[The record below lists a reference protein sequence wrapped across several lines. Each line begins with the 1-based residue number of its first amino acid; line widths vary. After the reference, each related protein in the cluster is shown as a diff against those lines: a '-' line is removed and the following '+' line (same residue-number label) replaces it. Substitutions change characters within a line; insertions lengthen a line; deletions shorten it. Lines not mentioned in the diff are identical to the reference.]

1 MIGIIHNRVS
11 ASACGLALIVTATT
25 SWAAGDPADKCEA
38 AKNGLVGSFAACMAK
53 AKAKLVAGGG
63 ADTDTYLAAVAKC
76 QEKFNQKWAKAEEK
90 AAGAC
95 RDEGGAT
102 AVEDFISACLA
113 DVQDAVAGNGA
124 PSDYAP
130 CNADVATCSTNVGT
144 CQNNLA
150 ACATVNCGN
159 GYADAGEV
167 CDGADLNGAT
177 CATQSPSTPYGTL
190 ACSGGCDGFV
200 TSGCSGRFDSSGATI
215 IDYETGLE
223 WQKKFSLDA
232 SPNPNDPHDSDNTY
246 NWTTGTSGATGSVFT
261 DMLGRLNG
269 AYGGG
274 CYGGHCDWRLPTLAE
289 LQSTALACGTP
300 PCVVYYAF
308 SLVASGASD
317 QYWSATTDAGNN
329 TRAWRLTYF
338 DGSTGT
344 DSKTTAHHAIA
355 VRTR

>member
-1 MIGIIHNRVS
+1 MGITHYRVS
-11 ASACGLALIVTATT
+11 AWACGIALIAASAT
-25 SWAAGDPADKCEA
+25 SWAATDPGDKCEA
-38 AKNGLVGSFAACMAK
+38 TKNGLVGGYVACMAK

-63 ADTDTYLAAVAKC
+63 TETDIYLAAVAKC
-76 QEKFNQKWAKAEEK
+76 QEKLNERWTKAEEK

-95 RDEGGAT
+95 PDQAGTA

-130 CNADVATCSTNVGT
+130 CNADVGTCNTDVGT
-144 CQNNLA
+144 CQNDLA

-159 GYADAGEV
+159 GFADAGEL

-190 ACSGGCDGFV
+190 ACSGGCNGFV
-200 TSGCSGRFDSSGATI
+200 TSGCSDRFDSSGATI
-215 IDYETGLE
+215 IDYATGLE
-223 WQKKFSLDA
+223 WQKKFSPDA
-232 SPNPNDPHDSDNTY
+232 TPDLNNPHDSDNTY
-246 NWTTGTSGATGSVFT
+246 TWTTGTSAATGSVFT

-274 CYGGHCDWRLPTLAE
+274 CYDGHCDWRLPTLAE

-308 SLVASGASD
+308 SLVVSGASD
-317 QYWSATTDAGNN
+317 QYWSSTTDAGNN
-329 TRAWRLTYF
+329 TRAGRLTYF

-344 DSKTTAHHAIA
+344 DPKTTAHHAIA